1 MTLATLAPWMVLVA
15 GALMLALGVYVLW
28 RAHYDR
34 HNPINLAYALLDGTL
49 HPPRVT
55 LAKIV
60 GLGAF
65 LASTW
70 WITWLVVNDKADSAL
85 ITGYLI
91 ACMGAKVAGDM
102 TSLSERKLTDE
113 AANAEAKRIMGGA

>member
-1 MTLATLAPWMVLVA
+1 MTLLTLGPWMVLIA
-15 GALMLALGVYVLW
+15 GAVMMAFGFYVLI
-28 RAHYDR
+28 RAHRNKDSG
-34 HNPINLAYALLDGTL
+34 IDLEYALLDGTL

-55 LAKIV
+55 LAKLI

-65 LASTW
+65 LASSW

-85 ITGYLI
+85 ITGYLL

-113 AANAEAKRIMGGA
+113 SANAEARRIMGGG

>member
-1 MTLATLAPWMVLVA
+1 MTLAQLAPWMVLGA
-15 GALMLALGVYVLW
+15 GTLMVGLGLYVLV

-34 HNPINLAYALLDGTL
+34 NNPINLAYALIDGTL
-49 HPPRVT
+49 NPPRVT

-65 LASTW
+65 LAATW

-85 ITGYLI
+85 ITGYLL

-113 AANAEAKRIMGGA
+113 SSNAEARRIMEGR

>member
-1 MTLATLAPWMVLVA
+1 MTLIQLAPWMVLGA
-15 GALMLALGVYVLW
+15 GALMLALGSYVLA
-28 RAHYDR
+28 RAHFDR
-34 HNPINLAYALLDGTL
+34 NNPINLAYALIDGTL
-49 HPPRVT
+49 NPPRVT

-102 TSLSERKLTDE
+102 TSLSERRMTDE
-113 AANAEAKRIMGGA
+113 SANAAARRILEG